1 MLMFKGDSEA
11 LVDSDQKQVMLD
23 AGWQPLSEKKAMIAQ
38 AKVELDIEAQK
49 KAYAKREASFA
60 AQAEANVKADAEA
73 KAKAVAE
80 AKAKAVA
87 EAKAKA
93 AAEAKAEEEVKPAHA
108 TIEVVEEVKMSTKT
122 AESTPKKAAKK
133 RRLTK

>member
-73 KAKAVAE
+73 KAKVAAEAKAKTVAE
-80 AKAKAVA
+80 AKAK
-87 EAKAKA
+87 
-93 AAEAKAEEEVKPAHA
+93 AEAKAEEEVKPAPA

>member
-80 AKAKAVA
+80 AKAKA
-87 EAKAKA
+87 

>member
-73 KAKAVAE
+73 KAKVA
-80 AKAKAVA
+80 A